1 MNKNKMQKSRK
12 KGLNKKKKK
21 KLEGDRD
28 RLFSGKM
35 VKLRHELIEH
45 FWHEYRLAI

>member
-1 MNKNKMQKSRK
+1 MKKNEMQTEKPK
-12 KGLNKKKKK
+12 EGLE
-21 KLEGDRD
+21 LEGDRD

-45 FWHEYRLAI
+45 F